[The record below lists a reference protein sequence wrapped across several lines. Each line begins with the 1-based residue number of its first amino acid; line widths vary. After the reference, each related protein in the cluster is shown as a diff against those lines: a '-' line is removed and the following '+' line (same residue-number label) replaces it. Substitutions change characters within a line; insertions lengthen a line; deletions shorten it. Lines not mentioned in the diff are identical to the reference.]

1 MAGVIIPEWVIYVFY
16 FLFAYAAI
24 TLPLFILMFVWF
36 GKIII
41 TFFKAKI
48 KKGIILPVI
57 GARTV
62 DFQVAEFHE
71 GLLETKQYGAFIA
84 DPHSIY
90 IIKGTNI
97 PIAFAYFRY
106 GATLK
111 PELVLAAT
119 ILKNMGIENIEEAEK
134 YAEALQKQ
142 GKSFALKIPEKAI
155 IKWEDII
162 GFFKYNVNPTFIR
175 SRIEKRVAAFL
186 EEHRKFNWQILVYV
200 GIFLF
205 LGVIA
210 FIVLQDYLQAGEWA
224 SKYAACMAELG
235 KYKALVGEAVNQ
247 TAKATAT
254 KVTGVMVK

>member
-1 MAGVIIPEWVIYVFY
+1 MAGIVIPEWVTYVFY
-16 FLFAYAAI
+16 ALFAYAAI
-24 TLPLFILMFVWF
+24 TLPLIILMFVWF
-36 GKIII
+36 GKVI
-41 TFFKAKI
+41 FALFKAKI
-48 KKGIILPVI
+48 KKGILLPVI

-71 GLLETKQYGAFIA
+71 GLLETKQYGSFMA
-84 DPHSIY
+84 DPNSIY

-97 PIAFAYFRY
+97 PIAFAYYRY

-111 PELVLAAT
+111 PELVLAAS
-119 ILKNMGIENIEEAEK
+119 ILKNMGIENIEEAEQ
-134 YAEALQKQ
+134 YAESLKKQ
-142 GKSFALKIPEKAI
+142 GKSFALKLPEKAI

-186 EEHRKFNWQILVYV
+186 EEHRKFNWQILVYI

-205 LGVIA
+205 LGVVAYI
-210 FIVLQDYLQAGEWA
+210 ILQDYLQAGQWA
-224 SKYAACMAELG
+224 SKYASCMAELG

-247 TAKATAT
+247 TVKA
-254 KVTGVMVK
+254 KVTGVIVK